1 MLLTL
6 GIVLV
11 ATAITIALI
20 LLIWRSDLATQFKIG
35 FTFCLL
41 LLVVGGGLIA
51 FGLRG
56 SGAVV
61 EETPLATET
70 PVLPATPVISPVS
83 PTPITPLTIEPT
95 MAETPPALSPTSV
108 KTTPPPGLPEFSCLV
123 SSYGSYFP
131 ALQIDEQGLDVAN
144 GFDLRV
150 IPLDLPEGQTAY
162 GEAELV
168 EKVRSGEWD
177 CVLNTLDS
185 FGRHGN
191 YGVIT
196 AIIDESAGADQVWA
210 RPGIETLNDLEGQR
224 IAFFGDSVSEFMVL
238 ALLNLVG
245 LGPQDVTLLPQE
257 SPSDAVAL
265 FNNGDADVVSAWEPD
280 VLDAEL
286 SGGHLLIGSDTVRYI
301 SDVIVVS
308 DEAVA
313 QKPEVVQ
320 AFHRVWFQALKQQFE
335 ELPEAAASIARWT
348 SPEWESAYND
358 WTYVYPDTAEDD
370 MRLWL
375 EHIAQA
381 GLSPNRLVMQNPT
394 VIEERLRLVRQ
405 IWAQTDAALPPLDE
419 KAAVDPRFVLALDPD
434 DSILRTDGK
443 PVNTTFIMGGLPE
456 FPEIPSELAV
466 NVGQL
471 PLFRFEFI
479 PDTTQL
485 TPEAQ
490 QALNESALPILRASM
505 FYLKI
510 TGSSAWPSGY
520 SEAEIRNFALQRA
533 TSIQDYLVSQ
543 GIDPNRLI
551 VDAIVP
557 PVSAGEVRAEDR
569 FVRFELL
576 RAER

>member
-1 MLLTL
+1 MWKYKLELTFVFLVMLLTTTMCNRVTPTPTPFIIPVPGEPPTGL
-6 GIVLV
+6 
-11 ATAITIALI
+11 TPTPS
-20 LLIWRSDLATQFKIG
+20 LLDT
-35 FTFCLL
+35 
-41 LLVVGGGLIA
+41 
-51 FGLRG
+51 
-56 SGAVV
+56 
-61 EETPLATET
+61 
-70 PVLPATPVISPVS
+70 ATPTVEMPPTASP
-83 PTPITPLTIEPT
+83 PQPE
-95 MAETPPALSPTSV
+95 
-108 KTTPPPGLPEFSCLV
+108 LPEFSCLV

-443 PVNTTFIMGGLPE
+443 PVNTTFIMGGAPDY
-456 FPEIPSELAV
+456 PIMPPELAISPIAS
-466 NVGQL
+466 L
-471 PLFRFEFI
+471 
-479 PDTTQL
+479 
-485 TPEAQ
+485 Q
-490 QALNESALPILRASM
+490 QAQKITFREGSAQLIPEDMALLDSHVVPILRTST

-510 TGSSAWPSGY
+510 TGTSAASGPQGSY
-520 SEAEIRNFALQRA
+520 TDEQILEFGERRA
-533 TSIQDYLVSQ
+533 NAVAQYLSNC
-543 GIDPNRLI
+543 GISLNRLI
-551 VDAIVP
+551 ITSILPGMDATQEETRM
-557 PVSAGEVRAEDR
+557 VSLEL
-569 FVRFELL
+569 FEAF
-576 RAER
+576 R